1 MGRLI
6 LAVSGGVDSV
16 VMLDK
21 LVREGA
27 FGGGAGVLVAHFNH
41 GIRGEEADGDERF
54 VRGLAEKYEL
64 ECVVGRA
71 VLGEGVSEAEAR
83 EARWRWL
90 DGLRGEGEVVAVAHH
105 LDDLVGSVVI
115 NLLRGTGWR
124 GLAVMNRPGVVRPLL
139 EWTKVEVYEYAMA
152 KGLEWV
158 EDGTNSDLHYLR
170 NRLRGRVE
178 GLPIE
183 VKREILDLRSKQAAL
198 ARLLRLDVDFAYRHG
213 EVASDSRTAVLRDVF
228 GDRARSHLLDDQVL
242 DELLRAWLEENG
254 IRTTRP
260 TRERL
265 LEAIR
270 TYRSGK
276 RFNLPGG
283 RLVVMERDGF
293 RLD

>member
-1 MGRLI
+1 
-6 LAVSGGVDSV
+6 
-16 VMLDK
+16 
-21 LVREGA
+21 
-27 FGGGAGVLVAHFNH
+27 
-41 GIRGEEADGDERF
+41 
-54 VRGLAEKYEL
+54 
-64 ECVVGRA
+64 VVGRA